1 MSDSQRKVRRAE
13 ADNRDGVIREDRKR
27 KRIRIKA
34 NRSWRKGALRQT
46 WQKMQFR
53 RRVTRR
59 S

>member
-1 MSDSQRKVRRAE
+1 MSDAQRKARRAE

-46 WQKMQFR
+46 WQKMQVANHKR
-53 RRVTRR
+53 RQK
-59 S
+59 

>member
-34 NRSWRKGALRQT
+34 NRDWRKGVLRHV
-46 WQKMQFR
+46 WQEMQSR
-53 RRVTRR
+53 RDENNIL
-59 S
+59 